1 MSILGNLNLH
11 GEQFNSPS
19 KSSVAVDSNSPVKG
33 QNVFNNDMLK
43 NPEEDNDDS
52 GFSFKLA
59 KVPEKS
65 VAPAMDKIVSE
76 QQDFD
81 KFIEEQ
87 RIQLPI
93 KICAAVTESERVQI
107 LDEFFKLIETQKK
120 RLNSKKSPVK
130 K

>member
-19 KSSVAVDSNSPVKG
+19 KRSVATDSNSPVKG
-33 QNVFNNDMLK
+33 NEKHLFNNDMLK
-43 NPEEDNDDS
+43 DEDNDDG

-81 KFIEEQ
+81 KFIEE
-87 RIQLPI
+87 
-93 KICAAVTESERVQI
+93 
-107 LDEFFKLIETQKK
+107 
-120 RLNSKKSPVK
+120 
-130 K
+130 

>member
-11 GEQFNSPS
+11 GQQFNSPS
-19 KSSVAVDSNSPVKG
+19 KRIAAIDSNSPVKG
-33 QNVFNNDMLK
+33 HEKHLFNNDMTK
-43 NPEEDNDDS
+43 NEDDDDS

-65 VAPAMDKIVSE
+65 IAPSMEKSVSN

-93 KICAAVTESERVQI
+93 KICAACTESERVQI
-107 LDEFFKLIETQKK
+107 LDDFFKLIETQKK
-120 RLNSKKSPVK
+120 RLNSKKSPLK